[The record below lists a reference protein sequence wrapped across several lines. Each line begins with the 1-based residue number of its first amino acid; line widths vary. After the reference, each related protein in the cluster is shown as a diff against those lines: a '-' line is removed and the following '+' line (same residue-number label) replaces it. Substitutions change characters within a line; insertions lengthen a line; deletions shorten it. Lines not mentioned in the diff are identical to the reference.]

1 MILSDVDIRREIDN
15 GNLVIDPPIQDEDYS
30 PSSIDIHLGEE
41 IRTFKPSHD
50 ALRTSVDLSHPELH
64 TIFDEITD
72 SVLIPTLGYTLQS
85 GEFILAW
92 TKEHVTLPATIGA
105 RLEGRSTIARFG
117 ICIHSTAPTIHP
129 TFSGNLRLE
138 VSNQGK
144 LPCILYT
151 GLAIGQLV
159 FERLESLP
167 SKALQSKWQ
176 GQKPV
181 GS

>member
-1 MILSDVDIRREIDN
+1 MILSDVDIRREIDD
-15 GNLVIDPPIQDEDYS
+15 GNLVIDPPVQDEDYS

-41 IRTFKPSHD
+41 IRTFRSSHD
-50 ALRTSVDLSHPELH
+50 ALRTSVDLSHPDLH
-64 TIFDEITD
+64 TVFDEITD
-72 SVLIPTLGYTLQS
+72 RVFIPASGYVLKS

-92 TKEHVTLPATIGA
+92 TRECVTLPQTIGA

-129 TFSGNLRLE
+129 TFSGHLTLE

-144 LPCILYT
+144 LPCTLCA

-167 SKALQSKWQ
+167 SRAFRSQWQ

-181 GS
+181 D